1 MDGHGRRII
10 NFPPTFAP
18 TSFPFGSTTAGST
31 PKNGSVAL
39 PGFVGIAPGNG
50 VIMIAPVSVCHQVST
65 IGQRPPP
72 TLSRYHIHASGLI
85 GSPTEPSR
93 RSDDKSCFFS
103 HWSPQRVKAGIGGG
117 AVECMF
123 AT

>member
-1 MDGHGRRII
+1 MVRNIAGHGRLTSSL
-10 NFPPTFAP
+10 PPTFGP
-18 TSFPFGSTTAGST
+18 TSPPFSSTIAAST

-72 TLSRYHIHASGLI
+72 TLSRYHIQASGLI
-85 GSPTEPSR
+85 GSPTEPSK
-93 RSDDKSCFFS
+93 RSDVKSGFFN
-103 HWSPQRVKAGIGGG
+103 PL
-117 AVECMF
+117 
-123 AT
+123 